1 MPRVSSKEKYIA
13 QVYDIFVAKGLGL
26 SMDEI
31 AIGLGLT
38 KKTLYNNFES
48 KEDLI
53 RTVVKYFYKGLEK
66 KIEESIDNTSNAI
79 EALFVTSRVIEEE
92 VDGVGLSLIREM
104 STYRAHEHVL
114 DHVNRMSFYAKLIKV
129 NLLKGIAEGL
139 YIEEIDIEYTTLFYT
154 CAIERFYKW
163 EGSYEFLE
171 SSSHFHAQLLKR
183 HLFSITNT
191 KGREVLEQYLIKKE
205 I

>member
-31 AIGLGLT
+31 AVGLGLT

-66 KIEESIDNTSNAI
+66 KIGECIDNTSNAI
-79 EALFVTSRVIEEE
+79 EALFVTSKVIEEE
-92 VDGVGLSLIREM
+92 VDGVGLALISEM

-114 DHVNRMSFYAKLIKV
+114 DHVNRMSFYAKLIKA
-129 NLLKGIAEGL
+129 NLYKGIAEGL
-139 YIEEIDIEYTTLFYT
+139 YREELDVEYTTLFYT

-171 SSSHFHAQLLKR
+171 SSSHFHAQLLKT
-183 HLFSITNT
+183 HLFAITNA
-191 KGREVLEQYLIKKE
+191 KGREVLEQCLLKE
-205 I
+205 EI

>member
-31 AIGLGLT
+31 AVGLGLT

-66 KIEESIDNTSNAI
+66 KIGESIDNTSNAI
-79 EALFVTSRVIEEE
+79 EALFVTSKVIEEE
-92 VDGVGLSLIREM
+92 VDGVGLALISEM

-114 DHVNRMSFYAKLIKV
+114 DHVNRMSFYAKLIKA
-129 NLLKGIAEGL
+129 NLYKGIAEGL
-139 YIEEIDIEYTTLFYT
+139 YREALDVEYTTLFYT

-171 SSSHFHAQLLKR
+171 SSSHFHAQLLKT
-183 HLFSITNT
+183 HLFAITNA
-191 KGREVLEQYLIKKE
+191 KGREVLEQCLLKE
-205 I
+205 EI